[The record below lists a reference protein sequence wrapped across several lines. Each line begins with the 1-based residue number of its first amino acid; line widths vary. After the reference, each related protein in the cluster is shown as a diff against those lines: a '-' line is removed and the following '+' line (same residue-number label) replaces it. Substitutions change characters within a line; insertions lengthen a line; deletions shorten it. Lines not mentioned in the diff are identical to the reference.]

1 MNEKLLDVKNLC
13 ISFEKNSKQ
22 VRAVDSINFHIDAGE
37 CLGIVG
43 ESGSGKSL
51 TALSIMRLI
60 AEEAVSS
67 ISGSIHFSLKDT
79 ATNLMEVPLNEMY
92 KWRGK
97 RIGMVFQ
104 EPMSSLNPVINCGKQ
119 IQEAVQLHQQLNAT
133 QAKSRTLELLS
144 DVQIQQTASVYSA
157 YPHELSGGQKQRV
170 MIAMALAG
178 NPSLLI
184 ADEPT
189 TSLDVTVQRE
199 ILELLVQLQMKQNM
213 SMLFITH
220 DFGVLTKIADRAIV
234 MKSGSIVEEN
244 SIVNLLNA
252 PVHPYTKALINCR
265 IPLNNRYSKLP
276 TLQQNTAGT
285 IISTSE
291 RTARLKQLYAQEP
304 LLTIENLS
312 AKYTRTSSVLG
323 FQKEQVLALKNINL
337 AIYPGETFGIVGE
350 SGSGK
355 STLGKCIVGLVH
367 PSEGNI
373 NYHQKSINTLNNKE
387 LRNWRKEIQYVFQD
401 PFSALN
407 PKMSIG
413 EAIMEPLVAHTILKT
428 DADRKARV
436 LHLLSLVGLHESQF
450 RRLPHEFSGG
460 ERQRICIARAL
471 AMNPKILIC
480 DESVSA
486 LDVSIQAQ
494 IINLLNDLKVE
505 FGFSLIFISHD
516 INIVRYIS
524 DRIMVLHKGE
534 VEEVNDSD
542 VLCFQPNKEYTKQ
555 LLAAVPKGT
564 VQEYLETQDKKK
576 SILATHDN

>member
-323 FQKEQVLALKNINL
+323 
-337 AIYPGETFGIVGE
+337 
-350 SGSGK
+350 
-355 STLGKCIVGLVH
+355 
-367 PSEGNI
+367 
-373 NYHQKSINTLNNKE
+373 
-387 LRNWRKEIQYVFQD
+387 
-401 PFSALN
+401 
-407 PKMSIG
+407 
-413 EAIMEPLVAHTILKT
+413 
-428 DADRKARV
+428 
-436 LHLLSLVGLHESQF
+436 LSLIH
-450 RRLPHEFSGG
+450 
-460 ERQRICIARAL
+460 I
-471 AMNPKILIC
+471 
-480 DESVSA
+480 
-486 LDVSIQAQ
+486 
-494 IINLLNDLKVE
+494 
-505 FGFSLIFISHD
+505 
-516 INIVRYIS
+516 
-524 DRIMVLHKGE
+524 
-534 VEEVNDSD
+534 
-542 VLCFQPNKEYTKQ
+542 
-555 LLAAVPKGT
+555 
-564 VQEYLETQDKKK
+564 
-576 SILATHDN
+576 